1 MTIKSPGT
9 VILLGPHP
17 NSSFLSFT
25 CTALSHMTSYPSKNL
40 FFLTSLRS
48 LTLFCNS
55 FKWSFHMSI
64 EVSKRIIYKNITMF
78 YSWNYYII
86 NQPKFK
92 EKKKISTTTGFIL
105 HLICTINITN
115 ILPKVYSFDSVDL
128 NNSVLE
134 LIKCSNINSCVNIH
148 YIQTYW
154 TTTLFMALY

>member
-1 MTIKSPGT
+1 MFPKAYFKADLSERLAFLTWQSNLQVQSYFRSSYIPTHPSYHLLVQPWVT
-9 VILLGPHP
+9 WHHILP
-17 NSSFLSFT
+17 
-25 CTALSHMTSYPSKNL
+25 KNL

-115 ILPKVYSFDSVDL
+115 ILPKVYSFDSV
-128 NNSVLE
+128 
-134 LIKCSNINSCVNIH
+134 
-148 YIQTYW
+148 T
-154 TTTLFMALY
+154 